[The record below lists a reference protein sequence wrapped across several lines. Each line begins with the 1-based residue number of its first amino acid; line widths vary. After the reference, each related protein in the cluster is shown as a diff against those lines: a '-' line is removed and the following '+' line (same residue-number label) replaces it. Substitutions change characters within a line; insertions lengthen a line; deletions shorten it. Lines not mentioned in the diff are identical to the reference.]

1 MLGLLVV
8 GILFAG
14 SSPGYGQGLDPG
26 FPPTVSDLNGLG
38 PEAVPIVTRAGAHD
52 DFGRMVFDWPWA
64 VAYGARIE
72 GRTLTVMFDRRLHT
86 TFQEIPQ
93 NLGAYV
99 TDVELGPD
107 GQSIVASLTSEYRLR
122 TFLLNNEDG
131 GVKVVVDLL
140 ADGEAGPVL
149 AQAPTPPP
157 AEPSPEAVPGD
168 VHPSPLISGDSP
180 LPLAEAAPVDLSP
193 NDAEP
198 APESTPETAP
208 TPNPQPLI
216 PSFPPSLPFA
226 VEADAPPE
234 SEGNP
239 PRPYGPPLQGGDEEE
254 PPLLGGVPR
263 QRRGGSTPVPP
274 LSPAPNGEQTT
285 GQDAEQA
292 AVPALG
298 METEPAGEEP
308 TPALRATPPERGSEE
323 GAASPVKADA
333 DTPPAEPDSSPE
345 SVPTAEATP
354 PVETTATPEQVTEPA
369 PEAAPPAETATAPE
383 AASES
388 SPPGRPVLSP
398 VEGGAAQR
406 RGGSTDAP
414 PSPDSNGEQTTEQ
427 SAEQAVAPPL
437 ETALEP
443 VGEEPTPA
451 LRATPPERGSEEATL
466 PVKADADVPPA
477 EPTPETASEETSPV
491 ETAEASPHPE
501 EEVVAPTLDAP
512 AEETVAASEDVP
524 PAETAETAAVETP
537 PVTTDP
543 NPESPTPNQAGHPQ
557 GGAPTPDPSS
567 QFPTLPVSVRIP
579 LSQSRLFR
587 LETPV
592 ASVFVAN
599 PEIADVQL
607 VSSGVLFVVA
617 KAVGRTSVAALDAD
631 SELVGEWTIATV
643 LDIQPARAAI
653 EGVPAL
659 RNVVVRQLNR
669 GVELSGAVASIATAD
684 LALRLTTTALP
695 EETPVENRISVTGKQ
710 QVNLEV
716 QIAEVQRSVSETLG
730 FNWEV
735 VPDIGGERLLGF
747 QVGRFLFD
755 EATGRFLRRSLPEG
769 TAAALTGSTGVSPG
783 RTTVRGLID
792 ALATAGLATVLAR
805 PNVTAVSGETASFF
819 SGGEYPLP
827 SGFEDGA
834 IIFEYKKYGVLL
846 DFVPTII
853 DSGRIMLTVRPEV
866 SQRSDTDSLRAAGID
881 IPVINVRR
889 AETTVEV
896 GDGESIVIAGLY
908 RDQSEAVEAGLPV
921 VKDIPLLGMLF
932 GSQSVRSNATE
943 LIVVVTAR
951 LTTATTMPRTT
962 DQDRQLPGRRL
973 RGYHY

>member
-1 MLGLLVV
+1 MLGLLVA
-8 GILFAG
+8 GICIAG
-14 SSPGYGQGLDPG
+14 SSPGYGQEPDPG
-26 FPPTVSDLNGLG
+26 ASPAVPVLNGSG
-38 PEAVPIVTRAGAHD
+38 PEVVPIVTRAWAHD

-86 TFQEIPQ
+86 TFRQIPRH
-93 NLGAYV
+93 LGAYI
-99 TDVELGPD
+99 TDVDLGPD
-107 GQSIVASLTSEYRLR
+107 GQSVVASLTNEYRLR
-122 TFLLNNEDG
+122 TFLLNSEEG

-140 ADGEAGPVL
+140 ADGEAGAML
-149 AQAPTPPP
+149 AQAPDPPSM
-157 AEPSPEAVPGD
+157 EPSPAAVPGD
-168 VHPSPLISGDSP
+168 THPSPTISGDSP
-180 LPLAEAAPVDLSP
+180 PPLAEAAPEALP
-193 NDAEP
+193 AE
-198 APESTPETAP
+198 
-208 TPNPQPLI
+208 L
-216 PSFPPSLPFA
+216 PPSLPFA
-226 VEADAPPE
+226 VEADATPE
-234 SEGNP
+234 SGENP
-239 PRPYGPPLQGGDEEE
+239 PRPFDQLRTTPPERGSEE

-263 QRRGGSTPVPP
+263 QQRGGSTDAQSLLPD
-274 LSPAPNGEQTT
+274 PNGEQTT
-285 GQDAEQA
+285 EQSADQA

-308 TPALRATPPERGSEE
+308 TPAPSTSSGATPPERGEE
-323 GAASPVKADA
+323 EALPPVKADA
-333 DTPPAEPDSSPE
+333 DASPAESGLTPE
-345 SVPTAEATP
+345 SVPTAEVTP
-354 PVETTATPEQVTEPA
+354 PVEETATPERGAE
-369 PEAAPPAETATAPE
+369 EATPPAE
-383 AASES
+383 
-388 SPPGRPVLSP
+388 L
-398 VEGGAAQR
+398 
-406 RGGSTDAP
+406 
-414 PSPDSNGEQTTEQ
+414 
-427 SAEQAVAPPL
+427 
-437 ETALEP
+437 
-443 VGEEPTPA
+443 
-451 LRATPPERGSEEATL
+451 
-466 PVKADADVPPA
+466 
-477 EPTPETASEETSPV
+477 TPETVSEETPQT
-491 ETAEASPHPE
+491 ETATSPHPDPLPE
-501 EEVVAPTLDAP
+501 GEGEG
-512 AEETVAASEDVP
+512 ASSE
-524 PAETAETAAVETP
+524 ETAAATEDTPPTETATPAATETP
-537 PVTTDP
+537 PVTTEP
-543 NPESPTPNQAGHPQ
+543 TPQPPTPNP
-557 GGAPTPDPSS
+557 
-567 QFPTLPVSVRIP
+567 QFPTLPASVQIP

-659 RNVVVRQLNR
+659 KNVVVRQLNR
-669 GVELSGAVASIATAD
+669 GIELSGRVASIAAAD

-735 VPDIGGERLLGF
+735 LPDIGAGRDLGMR
-747 QVGRFLFD
+747 VGRFFFS
-755 EATGRFLRRSLPEG
+755 EATGYLSRELIEG
-769 TAAALTGSTGVSPG
+769 QAAALFGSTGFDPG

-866 SQRSDTDSLRAAGID
+866 SQRSDTDSLTVTGID

-908 RDQSEAVEAGLPV
+908 RDQSEAVESGLPV

-962 DQDRQLPGRRL
+962 DRDRQLPGRRL